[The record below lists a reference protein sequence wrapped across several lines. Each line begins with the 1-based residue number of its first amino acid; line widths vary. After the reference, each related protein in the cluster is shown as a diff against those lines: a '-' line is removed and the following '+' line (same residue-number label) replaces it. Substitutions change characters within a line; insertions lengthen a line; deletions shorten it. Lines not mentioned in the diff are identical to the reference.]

1 MSNLVSCLKS
11 EIVRLSRKEAKAAA
25 DPLRKPSSVART
37 AIADLKRRVEALEKE
52 LRRINGVLSKVQS
65 AQPCQTCSSEPA
77 ASETSD
83 EPATIDV
90 KMRITS
96 QHVKSLRN
104 RLGLTASAFAKLLG
118 VTDHWVYLYEHK
130 AGALNMR
137 TATLKAF
144 LAAKAMTAAEARAKL
159 GIGK

>member
-11 EIVRLSRKEAKAAA
+11 EIGRLSRKEAKAAA
-25 DPLRKPSSVART
+25 DPLRKPSHAART

-52 LRRINGVLSKVQS
+52 LRRVNGVLGKMPS
-65 AQPCQTCSSEPA
+65 AQPCSSEPDA
-77 ASETSD
+77 
-83 EPATIDV
+83 IDV

-96 QHVKSLRN
+96 RNVKSLRN

-118 VTDHWVYLYEHK
+118 VTDNWVYLYEHK

-137 TATLKAF
+137 KATLAAF
-144 LAAKAMTAAEARAKL
+144 LSAKAMTAAEARAKL
-159 GIGK
+159 GLGR

>member
-37 AIADLKRRVEALEKE
+37 AIADLKRRVDSLEKE
-52 LRRINGVLSKVQS
+52 LRRVNGVLSKVQS
-65 AQPCQTCSSEPA
+65 AQPCQPCSSEPA
-77 ASETSD
+77 AS
-83 EPATIDV
+83 DV

-96 QHVKSLRN
+96 RNVKSLRN

-118 VTDHWVYLYEHK
+118 VTDNWVYLYENK
-130 AGALNMR
+130 AGTLKMR
-137 TATLKAF
+137 TATLAAF
-144 LAAKAMTAAEARAKL
+144 QSAKAMTAKEARAKL

>member
-25 DPLRKPSSVART
+25 DPLRKPSVAARK

-52 LRRINGVLSKVQS
+52 LRRVNGVLSKVPS
-65 AQPCQTCSSEPA
+65 VQPCQTCQPCSSEPA
-77 ASETSD
+77 
-83 EPATIDV
+83 EPAAIDV

-118 VTDHWVYLYEHK
+118 VTTKWVYIYEQK
-130 AGALNMR
+130 AGALKMR
-137 TATLKAF
+137 AATLAAF
-144 LAAKAMTAAEARAKL
+144 QSAKAMTAKEARAKL

>member
-37 AIADLKRRVEALEKE
+37 AIADLKRRVDSLEKE
-52 LRRINGVLSKVQS
+52 LRRVNGVLSKVQS
-65 AQPCQTCSSEPA
+65 AQPCQPCSSEPA
-77 ASETSD
+77 AS
-83 EPATIDV
+83 DV

-96 QHVKSLRN
+96 RNVKSLRN

-118 VTDHWVYLYEHK
+118 VTDNWVYLYENK
-130 AGALNMR
+130 AGALKMR
-137 TATLKAF
+137 TATLAAF
-144 LAAKAMTAAEARAKL
+144 LAAKAMTAAQARAKAYV
-159 GIGK
+159 

>member
-11 EIVRLSRKEAKAAA
+11 EIGRLSRKEAKAAA
-25 DPLRKPSSVART
+25 DPLRKPSHAART

-52 LRRINGVLSKVQS
+52 LRRVNGVLGKMPS
-65 AQPCQTCSSEPA
+65 AQPCSSEPDA
-77 ASETSD
+77 
-83 EPATIDV
+83 IDV

-96 QHVKSLRN
+96 RNVKSLRN

-118 VTDHWVYLYEHK
+118 VTDNWVYLYEHK

-137 TATLKAF
+137 TATLAAF
-144 LAAKAMTAAEARAKL
+144 LSAKAMTAAEARAKL
-159 GIGK
+159 GLGR

>member
-37 AIADLKRRVEALEKE
+37 AIADLKRRVDSLEKE
-52 LRRINGVLSKVQS
+52 LRRVNGVLSKVQS
-65 AQPCQTCSSEPA
+65 AQPCQPCSSEPA
-77 ASETSD
+77 AS
-83 EPATIDV
+83 DV

-96 QHVKSLRN
+96 RNVKSLRN

-118 VTDHWVYLYEHK
+118 VTDNWVYLYENK
-130 AGALNMR
+130 AGALKMR
-137 TATLKAF
+137 TATLAAF

-159 GIGK
+159 GVGK